1 MGGNDVVE
9 FDVIVDGKVQETIR
23 PKTQR
28 LRDIYELLNGRLMG
42 ALKRKYGFNVQ
53 VRRRMVY

>member
-1 MGGNDVVE
+1 MVE